1 MAHIAKSLVEKEGYT
16 QVMASSTS
24 FGKDVIPRL
33 GGLIDVQAI
42 TDVVKIEEGGSKFMR
57 PIYAGNAMCTVSTS
71 DATKLLTVR
80 SANFDKVKPAEAD
93 NGAETAEVDSVGAI
107 VEAQQG

>member
-57 PIYAGNAMCTVSTS
+57 PIYAGTVMCTVSTS